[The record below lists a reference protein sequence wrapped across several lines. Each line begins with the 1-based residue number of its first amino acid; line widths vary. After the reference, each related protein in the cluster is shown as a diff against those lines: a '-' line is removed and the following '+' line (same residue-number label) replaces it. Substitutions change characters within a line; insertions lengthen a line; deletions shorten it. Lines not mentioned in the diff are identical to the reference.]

1 MYITLIK
8 NTYIFLQISF
18 IFILFSRERNKEP
31 DFSQN
36 FRKLLKEAVIAVE
49 ISSLITYKSGNHSEE
64 SLPEECT
71 RLSHRSASTAEIDPS
86 VVMEHS

>member
-36 FRKLLKEAVIAVE
+36 FRKFLKEAVIAVE

-64 SLPEECT
+64 SLPEET